1 MAHLRLELCHK
12 ASEQREDE
20 SMQKTKARRVGQALL
35 LVGLLF
41 FPVIPSVPAQQD
53 AAPQEQPQQVPTSQ
67 QPSPAKSPQ
76 PASSQP
82 QQSPTPDA
90 SPRVIRAIGDV
101 ELDDDI
107 EINIENL
114 EKWAEKNDVT
124 KLVPYI
130 NGRSIKGNYPE
141 EIHLERGRII
151 YHLEINPENKKTWID
166 LLGEPHSLREN
177 VTLSVGPEGTGS
189 AFDSVHERDNPIS
202 MTVISPVYGL
212 IALLIIT
219 VTLILLLWFVTHTNI
234 IREPGPPPTPGKRRP
249 YNLGRAQM
257 AFWFFLIYA
266 SYVTIWL
273 VTGALDTITTS
284 LLALMGIS
292 AGTALGEAM
301 IDNGKD
307 TAKTNQV
314 NDLMAEKEALE
325 KSISETQPQ
334 LEAANEAAST
344 ALTDQSN
351 RDALNRQLTDT
362 RTRLG
367 QVEQQLRTLSAQQPS
382 LVSSGFL
389 RDILSDSS
397 GYSFHRF
404 QIFAWTIVLGIIFI
418 SSVYNSLSMPEF
430 SPTLLGLMGLS
441 AGTYIGFKFPEQK

>member
-1 MAHLRLELCHK
+1 
-12 ASEQREDE
+12 
-20 SMQKTKARRVGQALL
+20 MQKTKARRLGQAVL
-35 LVGLLF
+35 LVGLFF
-41 FPVIPSVPAQQD
+41 FPVMPSVPAQQG
-53 AAPQEQPQQVPTSQ
+53 QPQQDSTSQ

-76 PASSQP
+76 PAPSQP
-82 QQSPTPDA
+82 EQSPTPNA

-151 YHLEINPENKKTWID
+151 YHFEINPENKSTWID

-177 VTLSVGPEGTGS
+177 VTFSVGPEGTGS
-189 AFDSVHERDNPIS
+189 AFDSVHERDNPIR

-219 VTLILLLWFVTHTNI
+219 VTLILLLWLVTHTNI
-234 IREPGPPPTPGKRRP
+234 IREPGPPPTAGKRRP

-266 SYVTIWL
+266 SYVAIWL
-273 VTGALDTITTS
+273 ITGALDTITTS

-314 NDLMAEKEALE
+314 NDLSAEKVALE
-325 KSISETQPQ
+325 QSISETQPQ

-351 RDALNRQLTDT
+351 RDALNRQLTDS

-367 QVEQQLRTLSAQQPS
+367 QIEQQLRTLSTQQS
-382 LVSSGFL
+382 ATVSSGFL

-404 QIFAWTIVLGIIFI
+404 QIFAWTLVLGIIFI

>member
-1 MAHLRLELCHK
+1 LTAHLRLELCHK
-12 ASEQREDE
+12 ASEQREDT
-20 SMQKTKARRVGQALL
+20 SMQTTKVRRLGQALL

-53 AAPQEQPQQVPTSQ
+53 QAQPDPTPQQ
-67 QPSPAKSPQ
+67 PAPARSPQ
-76 PASSQP
+76 PTPSQP

-151 YHLEINPENKKTWID
+151 YHLEINPENKSTWID
-166 LLGEPHSLREN
+166 LLGEPHSLREP

-189 AFDSVHERDNPIS
+189 AFDSVHERDNRIS

-219 VTLILLLWFVTHTNI
+219 VTLILLLWLVTHTNI
-234 IREPGPPPTPGKRRP
+234 IREPGVCPTPGKRRP

-273 VTGALDTITTS
+273 ITGALDTITTS

-307 TAKTNQV
+307 TAKTNQA
-314 NDLMAEKEALE
+314 NDLSAEKLALE
-325 KSISETQPQ
+325 QSISETQPQ

-351 RDALNRQLTDT
+351 RDALNRQLVDS

-367 QVEQQLRTLSAQQPS
+367 QIDQQLRTLSAQQPAS
-382 LVSSGFL
+382 VSSGFL